1 MTSSQ
6 FCSHGNLWPDARRA
20 RDEAIIRAVCNF
32 LPVVY
37 DDDYPLPKRDID
49 AIIVAAEQETP

>member
-20 RDEAIIRAVCNF
+20 RDEAIIHATLNVLVNHGDHPSTINHLDIAAV
-32 LPVVY
+32 
-37 DDDYPLPKRDID
+37 I
-49 AIIVAAEQETP
+49 AAAEEPTP